1 KLFSFGC
8 AVLPAPP
15 RYVSIPGV
23 GAGIGFTRVCMVDVI
38 GVGEGI
44 GDGVVEGVA
53 VGVGDG
59 VGEGVGVGS
68 TIAGRVTLF
77 FFGLLQ
83 TNFPDFRTHSS
94 FAPERVTVAPTFLH
108 VAPLFIAAIEGSD
121 VREVTTINVEIR
133 IISALMP
140 FLRAFDCLIPAWD
153 MLPSCLN
160 VDP

>member
-1 KLFSFGC
+1 
-8 AVLPAPP
+8 
-15 RYVSIPGV
+15 
-23 GAGIGFTRVCMVDVI
+23 M
-38 GVGEGI
+38 GEGI
-44 GDGVVEGVA
+44 GEEVDEGVA
-53 VGVGDG
+53 VG

-94 FAPERVTVAPTFLH
+94 FTPERVTVAPTFLH
-108 VAPLFIAAIEGSD
+108 VAPLFIAAIEGSE
-121 VREVTTINVEIR
+121 VREVTISNEETR
-133 IISALMP
+133 STSALMP

>member
-1 KLFSFGC
+1 
-8 AVLPAPP
+8 
-15 RYVSIPGV
+15 
-23 GAGIGFTRVCMVDVI
+23 M
-38 GVGEGI
+38 GEGI

-53 VGVGDG
+53 VGVGVG

-68 TIAGRVTLF
+68 TFAGTVTLF

-121 VREVTTINVEIR
+121 VSEVTISNEETR
-133 IISALMP
+133 STSALVT
-140 FLRAFDCLIPAWD
+140 LRRASDCLIPAWD